1 MRLPSS
7 LPLRAALAFTLC
19 LLLSCRDRA
28 RERPGAERREPSSNP
43 APAQSKPPERHDLL
57 ADLASC
63 EIEHKGELLDLGTP
77 AAEAHR
83 AFSVAPLPDGAFLDR
98 GGATFEK
105 VTSSRASFDLWLDE
119 PLEKPSVSLRV
130 HGGVARIVHVFV
142 DGERFG
148 ALRLPGDD
156 TRILTANGKA
166 EALATG
172 RHRVELRFTGVP
184 RGTKATY
191 AELDWLRL
199 GERDADP
206 NSYAA
211 PTFKDVLSDVVLD
224 RIPRRSLV
232 LRKDSTV
239 RCFLR
244 PSRDA
249 RLKLG
254 IGMWGAG
261 RGVAEIR
268 ALSDG
273 EAPAVLATK
282 KVSGGDTAVW
292 VPVNLELGAQAS
304 RVVGLEFRALEVTRG
319 GRIAFG
325 DPVIARTDDRALPSP
340 RARLAVVVVLA
351 STDRRSLPPWGPTRK
366 LATLGGLTRESL
378 AFASHRAPTTVSG
391 GSLATLLTGV
401 GPSVHGLEEP
411 TSRLESEQRTLGEIV
426 KEANGR
432 SAFFSGVPTSFAPFG
447 FNQGFDV
454 FDTVSPVKDLPA
466 TEPFAR
472 AERWLEQELDDP
484 HEAPLL
490 LVLHARGA
498 HPPWDL
504 SREETQSLKP
514 GDYSGGLDPRRGGIF
529 LGQLRA
535 RQRKAGKRLLDDDW
549 MRLSQLTE
557 AALQKQDGALGRI
570 VSLLRR
576 KQVWDDTLFVVT
588 SDVGPGTQPDLPFDP
603 RAPLTEDRLL
613 IPLLMKLPGGKL
625 AGREVQEPSST
636 EDVTMTILQ
645 SLGLGAPKRLEGL
658 DLAARAEGRE
668 PLVARAQIATLPG
681 RYVARIGSRLLRG
694 ETGQVPKLCALDVDP
709 GCAEDAFNREIIAG
723 RALWQAV
730 FHDQKLSRGGGPAE
744 PKAPIEVDEE
754 TAAALIVWGDR
765 Q

>member
-1 MRLPSS
+1 MRR
-7 LPLRAALAFTLC
+7 LRAAARRAAVLFTLC
-19 LLLSCRDRA
+19 LLASCRESS
-28 RERPGAERREPSSNP
+28 RERPGAERREPSSKP
-43 APAQSKPPERHDLL
+43 APAQASPPERHDLL
-57 ADLASC
+57 ADLPSC
-63 EIEHKGELLDLGTP
+63 EIEHEGELLDLGTA

-83 AFSVAPLPDGAFLDR
+83 AFGVAPLPDGAFLDR

-105 VTSSRASFDLWLDE
+105 VATSRVSFDLWLDE

-130 HGGVARIVHVFV
+130 HGGAARLVHVFV

-148 ALRLPGDD
+148 ALRLPSGE
-156 TRILTANGKA
+156 TRT
-166 EALATG
+166 LATNAAATVLGTG
-172 RHRVELRFTGVP
+172 RHRVELRFTGAP
-184 RGTKATY
+184 RGAKTTY
-191 AELDWLRL
+191 AELDWIRL

-211 PTFKDVLSDVVLD
+211 PTFEDVLSNVVLD
-224 RIPRRSLV
+224 RIPRKSLV
-232 LRKDSTV
+232 LREGSTV

-249 RLKLG
+249 RLMLG
-254 IGMWGAG
+254 VGMWGTG

-268 ALSDG
+268 VLSDG
-273 EAPAVLATK
+273 EAPAVLTTK
-282 KVSGGDTAVW
+282 KISGGDTAVW
-292 VPVNLELGAQAS
+292 TPVNLDLGPQAS

-325 DPVIARTDDRALPSP
+325 DPVIARSDDRALSSP

-351 STDRRSLPPWGPTRK
+351 STDRQSLPPWGPTRK
-366 LATLGGLTRESL
+366 LSTLGGLSRESL
-378 AFASHRAPTTVSG
+378 AFGSHRAPTTVPA

-401 GPSVHGLEEP
+401 GPSLHGLEEP
-411 TSRLESEQRTLGEIV
+411 TSRLEREQRTLGEIV

-432 SAFFSGVPTSFAPFG
+432 SAFFSAVPTSFAPFG

-466 TEPFAR
+466 TEPFSR

-490 LVLHARGA
+490 LVLHGRGA

-504 SREETQSLKP
+504 SREETQALKP

-535 RQRKAGKRLLDDDW
+535 RQRKAGKRLLEDDW

-557 AALQKQDGALGRI
+557 AALQKQDAALGRI
-570 VSLLRR
+570 VSLLKR
-576 KQVWDDTLFVVT
+576 KQAWDDTLFVVT
-588 SDVGPGTQPDLPFDP
+588 SDVGPGAAPDLPFDP
-603 RAPLTEDRLL
+603 RGPLTEERLL
-613 IPLLMKLPGGKL
+613 IPLLMKLPGSKL

-636 EDVTMTILQ
+636 EDVTMTILR
-645 SLGLGAPKRLEGL
+645 SLGLNAPKRLEGL
-658 DLAARAEGRE
+658 DLA
-668 PLVARAQIATLPG
+668 ARAQIATLPG

-694 ETGQVPKLCALDVDP
+694 DIGQVPKLCALDVDP
-709 GCAEDAFNREIIAG
+709 GCAEDAFNREIVAG

-730 FHDQKLSRGGGPAE
+730 FHDQKLSRRLTPPE
-744 PKAPIEVDEE
+744 PKALIEVDEE
-754 TAAALIVWGDR
+754 TSAALIVWGDR

>member
-1 MRLPSS
+1 MRR
-7 LPLRAALAFTLC
+7 LRAAARRAAVLFTLC
-19 LLLSCRDRA
+19 LLASCRESS
-28 RERPGAERREPSSNP
+28 RERPGAERREPSSKP
-43 APAQSKPPERHDLL
+43 APAQASPPERHDLL
-57 ADLASC
+57 ADLPSC
-63 EIEHKGELLDLGTP
+63 EIEHEGELLDLGTA

-83 AFSVAPLPDGAFLDR
+83 AFGVAPLPDGAFLDR

-105 VTSSRASFDLWLDE
+105 VATSRVSFDLWLDE

-130 HGGVARIVHVFV
+130 HGGAARLVHVFV

-148 ALRLPGDD
+148 ALRLPSGE
-156 TRILTANGKA
+156 TRT
-166 EALATG
+166 LATNAAATVLGTG
-172 RHRVELRFTGVP
+172 RHRVELRFTGAP
-184 RGTKATY
+184 RGAKTTY
-191 AELDWLRL
+191 AELDWIRL

-211 PTFKDVLSDVVLD
+211 PTFEDVLSNVVLD
-224 RIPRRSLV
+224 RIPRKSLV
-232 LRKDSTV
+232 LREGSTV

-249 RLKLG
+249 RLMLG
-254 IGMWGAG
+254 VGMWGTG

-268 ALSDG
+268 VLSDG
-273 EAPAVLATK
+273 EAPAVLTTK
-282 KVSGGDTAVW
+282 KISGGDTAVW
-292 VPVNLELGAQAS
+292 TPVNLDLGPQAS

-325 DPVIARTDDRALPSP
+325 DPVIARSDDRALSSP

-351 STDRRSLPPWGPTRK
+351 STDRQSLPPWGPTRK
-366 LATLGGLTRESL
+366 LSTLGGLSRESL
-378 AFASHRAPTTVSG
+378 AFGSHRAPTTVPA

-401 GPSVHGLEEP
+401 GPSLHGLEEP
-411 TSRLESEQRTLGEIV
+411 TSRLEREQRTLGEIV

-432 SAFFSGVPTSFAPFG
+432 SAFFSAVPTSFAPFG

-466 TEPFAR
+466 TEPFSR

-490 LVLHARGA
+490 LVLHGRGA

-504 SREETQSLKP
+504 SREETQALKP

-535 RQRKAGKRLLDDDW
+535 RQRKAGKRLLEDDW

-557 AALQKQDGALGRI
+557 AALQKQDAALGRI
-570 VSLLRR
+570 VSLLKR
-576 KQVWDDTLFVVT
+576 KQAWDDTLFVVT
-588 SDVGPGTQPDLPFDP
+588 SDVGPGAAPDLPFDP
-603 RAPLTEDRLL
+603 RGPLTEERLL
-613 IPLLMKLPGGKL
+613 IPLLMKLPGSKL

-636 EDVTMTILQ
+636 EDVTMTILR
-645 SLGLGAPKRLEGL
+645 SLGLNAPKRLEGL
-658 DLAARAEGRE
+658 DLAARAQGRE

-694 ETGQVPKLCALDVDP
+694 DIGQVPKLCALDVDP
-709 GCAEDAFNREIIAG
+709 GCAEDAFNREIVAG

-730 FHDQKLSRGGGPAE
+730 FHDQKLSRRLTPPE

-754 TAAALIVWGDR
+754 TSAALIVWGDR